1 MNRKD
6 KIKLI
11 NRLEIGTIPVEY
23 FQPPTIK
30 LEYVKRSNYISTFG
44 PKNDEDLS
52 LIDADLEIMKFGI
65 NPFTGSFYGSINIL
79 VILT

>member
-52 LIDADLEIMKFGI
+52 LIDPDLDNLKFGI
-65 NPFTGSFYGSINIL
+65 NPFTGVFYGLIRIII
-79 VILT
+79 VK